1 MNFLTHENVE
11 IPVNP
16 APRRVSFNI
25 FMCEKFILDS
35 PLPVLVLLGCLLSS
49 MLEKKSQKSLN
60 LVIFCGFRALTQLK
74 NVVKVLRRVEKMRLN
89 DI

>member
-1 MNFLTHENVE
+1 MNFLAHENVE

-60 LVIFCGFRALTQLK
+60 LVIFSGFRALTRSK
-74 NVVKVLRRVEKMRLN
+74 NVVEVFRRAQTTRL
-89 DI
+89 DEI